1 MGERARPDWVWRLTV
16 GEAMLWLALARF
28 LVSAIPLK
36 RWRRFLG
43 PLCEPPTVTAQLDPA
58 ALVFARAVNRGAA
71 RLPFETKCLPRAM
84 ALHAMLRRHR
94 LPSVLVIG
102 VLDPSQRGTIED
114 LHAWVESNGTVI
126 IGALEEPFHPLARF
140 GNGNLGN

>member
-1 MGERARPDWVWRLTV
+1 MV

-28 LVSAIPLK
+28 LVSAVPLR

-43 PLCEPPTVTAQLDPA
+43 PLCAPSMMTAKPDPA
-58 ALVFARAVNRGAA
+58 ALVLARAVSRGAA

-84 ALHAMLRRHR
+84 ALHAMLGRRSM
-94 LPSVLVIG
+94 PSVLVIG

-114 LHAWVESNGTVI
+114 LHAWVESGGAII

-140 GNGNLGN
+140 GKGN